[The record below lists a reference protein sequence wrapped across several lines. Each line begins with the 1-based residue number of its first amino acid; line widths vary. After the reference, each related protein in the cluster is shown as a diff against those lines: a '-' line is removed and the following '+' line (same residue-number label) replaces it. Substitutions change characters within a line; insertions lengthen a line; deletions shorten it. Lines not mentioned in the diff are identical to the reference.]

1 MITIYTTETCPRCK
15 ILKMKLDSKNIE
27 YEENYDID
35 KLAEMNVM
43 SVPQLVI
50 DDKMMDFGEAI
61 SWVNSL

>member
-43 SVPQLVI
+43 SVPQLII
-50 DDKMMDFGEAI
+50 DDK
-61 SWVNSL
+61 